1 MALAEADGGYTP
13 TSAER
18 TIAPRRGLPSG
29 RAVVGALLVTVAA
42 VGAFAAAG
50 RGQSGPQESYLVI
63 ARHVETGTPVRAE
76 DLRLEPM
83 QLPTASAANSLQS
96 ASAVE
101 GATAV
106 HDLQAGDVLSVH
118 DVVAAP
124 AVGGEMLGAI
134 HEFALPVPRERI
146 SPRTAV
152 GDRVTLLATVRA
164 DNEPVTV
171 LAAEDALV
179 LGWAGDDG
187 GPGSGVLTLALDD
200 ARTAADL
207 AHAAV
212 TGEITAVRTTRA
224 VHDAYPAYSSGPD
237 LGEVRPGRAW
247 SPTGSEPAAW
257 GLGGSGEL
265 P

>member
-50 RGQSGPQESYLVI
+50 RGQSGPHESYLVTT
-63 ARHVETGTPVRAE
+63 RRVEAGTSVQAA

-83 QLPTASAANSLQS
+83 QLPAAAAANSLRS
-96 ASAVE
+96 AAAVE

-106 HDLQAGDVLSVH
+106 RDLEAGDLLSVH
-118 DVVAAP
+118 DVVTAP
-124 AVGGEMLGAI
+124 AVGGEPLGAV

-146 SPRTAV
+146 SPRTGV
-152 GDRVTLLATVRA
+152 GDRVTVLATVRVE
-164 DNEPVTV
+164 NEPVTV

-179 LGWAGDDG
+179 LGWAGDEG
-187 GPGSGVLTLALDD
+187 VSGSGVLTLALDD

-224 VHDAYPAYSSGPD
+224 VRDAYPAYSFGPA
-237 LGEVRPGRAW
+237 LGGAPAGRAS
-247 SPTGSEPAAW
+247 SPAGSAPGTRGFEGRGA
-257 GLGGSGEL
+257 L